1 MLTSSLAVEW
11 VPLGIRVN
19 AISPGYFL
27 SDMTKSVSATD
38 PEMYADWMART
49 PAGRI
54 GQPPELGPLA
64 VYLLSDASAF
74 VVGQSIVIDG
84 GYTSI

>member
-1 MLTSSLAVEW
+1 MDSSLAVEW
-11 VPLGIRVN
+11 VPVGIRVN

-27 SDMTKSVSATD
+27 SDMTKSVYETD